1 MPKQFICLL
10 AALLTLGAT
19 TNSLLAQSRGWSPRK
34 PTPYTQMAAAAAE
47 NRRTQVATPIPQPI
61 SEPTYDPTTDGYAEP
76 MPDTAPQRMPRTA
89 ARQMPRQ
96 QNMRAPAAPRGRQPQ
111 AKAMNKPWQPV
122 NHQAAVEEMPAQP
135 MAEGEMMEGSQY
147 SDSMDGFEPGGA
159 GCYDDCNDACCQPS
173 SRIWA
178 RAEYLLWWTK
188 GMDTPALA
196 TTSPDGTDIADAGVL
211 GLPGTSIL
219 FGDGGLNNSTQ
230 SGGRVFL
237 GGWLDECHTEG
248 IEFNYLTLGK
258 QTDRF
263 SGTSDEFP
271 ILARPYF
278 NVETDLQA
286 SLLVGYPDEFSGNM
300 NIVATTSF
308 QTAEVLFRYV
318 ARQSCRCRTDLFVGY
333 RYGDLRDHLRI
344 NNFETALSGE
354 IAGTTFDMFDE
365 FNTRNT
371 FNGVDFGITQQWS
384 MRCNWSL
391 EASARVALGT
401 TVNRVGINGETVIT
415 PDDEDSETF
424 TGGLLAQGTNIG
436 SYSQSKFGSMGEFG
450 LTARKELVC
459 GLTALVG
466 YRFLYW
472 ANVARAGKQIDT
484 RINPSQFSG
493 GTLDGDPLPAF
504 AFKTETFWAQ
514 GLHFGLEYAF

>member
-1 MPKQFICLL
+1 MPKQFIYPL
-10 AALLTLGAT
+10 AALLALGAT
-19 TNSLLAQSRGWSPRK
+19 TNNLLAQSRGWSPRK

-47 NRRTQVATPIPQPI
+47 NRRAQIATPIPQPL
-61 SEPTYDPTTDGYAEP
+61 SEPAYDPTTDGYAEP
-76 MPDTAPQRMPRTA
+76 MPDAAPQRMPRAA

-96 QNMRAPAAPRGRQPQ
+96 QNMRTPAAPRGRQPQ

-147 SDSMDGFEPGGA
+147 SDLMDGFEPGGA
-159 GCYDDCNDACCQPS
+159 GCHDDCNDACCQPR

-196 TTSPDGTDIADAGVL
+196 TTSPDGTDQAEAGVL
-211 GLPGTSIL
+211 GFPGTSIL

-230 SGGRVFL
+230 SGGRIFL

-248 IEFNYLTLGK
+248 IEFNYLSLGK

-263 SGTSDEFP
+263 SGSSDEFA
-271 ILARPYF
+271 ILARPF
-278 NVETDLQA
+278 FDVETGEQSA
-286 SLLVGYPDEFSGNM
+286 SLISFPDFVSGNL

-308 QTAEVLFRYV
+308 QSAEALFRYV
-318 ARQSCRCRTDLFVGY
+318 ARQSWRCRTDLFVGY

-344 NNFETALSGE
+344 NEFRNDE
-354 IAGTTFDMFDE
+354 IDPATLDGFDE

-391 EASARVALGT
+391 EASARVAIGT
-401 TVNRVGINGETVIT
+401 TVNRVGINGQTIIT
-415 PDDEDSETF
+415 PVGADSETF
-424 TGGLLAQGTNIG
+424 AGNLLALPSNIG
-436 SYSQSKFGSMGEFG
+436 SYSQSKFGSIGEFG
-450 LTARKELVC
+450 LTARRELKC

-484 RINPSQFSG
+484 RINPTQING
-493 GTLDGDPLPAF
+493 EPLEGEALPAF